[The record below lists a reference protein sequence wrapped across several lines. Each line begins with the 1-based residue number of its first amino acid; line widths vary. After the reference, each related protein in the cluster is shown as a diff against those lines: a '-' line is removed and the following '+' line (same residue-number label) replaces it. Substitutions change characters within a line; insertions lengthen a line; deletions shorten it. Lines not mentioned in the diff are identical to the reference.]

1 MITLLSPSK
10 KLNFKHQDAVS
21 AFTQCD
27 FIESAQELVNK
38 AKNLTSQDLKDLMKI
53 SDSLADLNKERFNN
67 WSLPFNQDNAKQ
79 AILAF
84 DGGVYSG
91 LQAETFNQN
100 DLEFAQDHLR
110 ILSGLYGV
118 LKPLDLIQPYRLE
131 MGTKFENAKGKNLY
145 DFWSNEVTNNL
156 NKNIKNH
163 ENKTII
169 NCSSNEYFNV
179 IDQKNAK
186 NIKSKLIVEAANG
199 PISFEADEILNKQ
212 GVIII
217 PDIIAN
223 AGGGAVSYFEWVRN
237 LRHIRFGRLEKRRNF
252 TQLQSMIDAVENMTG
267 KSMPKAFK
275 DKFNNGV
282 EEIDLIRSGLDDM
295 MREAYQKVRAVMIE
309 SKIPDLRTAAYKAAI
324 DKIAI
329 SYETIGL

>member
-1 MITLLSPSK
+1 MQEDDEAKII
-10 KLNFKHQDAVS
+10 AI
-21 AFTQCD
+21 
-27 FIESAQELVNK
+27 IEFNGGLINPKGIDVEK
-38 AKNLTSQDLKDLMKI
+38 AKTFFSEHGTFKNCPEGKFQEKTDDMLTAEYDILI
-53 SDSLADLNKERFNN
+53 PAAKE
-67 WSLPFNQDNAKQ
+67 
-79 AILAF
+79 
-84 DGGVYSG
+84 
-91 LQAETFNQN
+91 
-100 DLEFAQDHLR
+100 
-110 ILSGLYGV
+110 
-118 LKPLDLIQPYRLE
+118 
-131 MGTKFENAKGKNLY
+131 
-145 DFWSNEVTNNL
+145 
-156 NKNIKNH
+156 
-163 ENKTII
+163 
-169 NCSSNEYFNV
+169 NV
-179 IDQKNAK
+179 IDQENAK
-186 NIKSKLIVEAANG
+186 KIKSKLIVEAANG

-223 AGGGAVSYFEWVRN
+223 AGGVAVSYFEWVRN

-252 TQLQSMIDAVENMTG
+252 TQLQSMIDAVESMTG

-295 MREAYQKVRAVMIE
+295 MREAYQKVRAAMIE

>member
-27 FIESAQELVNK
+27 FIESAQELVNQ

-53 SDSLADLNKERFNN
+53 SDSLADLNKERFDN

-91 LQAETFNQN
+91 LEAHTFNQK
-100 DLEFAQDHLR
+100 DLDFAQDHLR

-145 DFWSNEVTNNL
+145 EFWSHEVTNNL
-156 NKNIKNH
+156 NNNMKKQD
-163 ENKTII
+163 NKTII

-179 IDQKNAK
+179 IDQKN
-186 NIKSKLIVEAANG
+186 LNG
-199 PISFEADEILNKQ
+199 KILNTVFKEYRDGQLKFISFNAKKARGLLAKF
-212 GVIII
+212 VI
-217 PDIIAN
+217 N
-223 AGGGAVSYFEWVRN
+223 N
-237 LRHIRFGRLEKRRNF
+237 
-252 TQLQSMIDAVENMTG
+252 
-267 KSMPKAFK
+267 
-275 DKFNNGV
+275 KFNNND
-282 EEIDLIRSGLDDM
+282 DLKDFNLDKYKFDS
-295 MREAYQKVRAVMIE
+295 ALSDE
-309 SKIPDLRTAAYKAAI
+309 STYVYTR
-324 DKIAI
+324 
-329 SYETIGL
+329 